1 MTQPNPSLHGQPK
14 HNAFMRQ
21 MNGRDPQEHH
31 RVSTTLELFFDL
43 IFVIAIAFAGAQL
56 HHAVVENHLGS
67 GLIHYAM
74 VFFAIW
80 WAWMG
85 FTWFGSAFDT
95 DDVVYR
101 IAVFVQMA
109 GALVIAAGVD
119 EGFAGDFR
127 IITCGYAIMR
137 LATVAQWL
145 RAAAQSTSHR
155 RTALRYAVGIFVVQL
170 GWLSLLQI
178 PKEWGYI
185 AFAAMVLA
193 EFAVPLWAERAGM
206 TNWHPHHITER
217 YGLMTIIV
225 LGESILAVAQ
235 ALNKV
240 NLSADVPLGT
250 VLFGIGALMVIFC
263 MWWLYFDHEV
273 AHHLNNYKT
282 VFVWGYGHYFIFAA
296 TAATGAG
303 MAAYVD
309 VAHQSGQAMLPLIV
323 RLSVAGPVALFVMML
338 WLIHRRIGQTR
349 PQWPLPVTSLCLLA
363 SGWLQNHN
371 LLMMGVILATCV
383 AIQSMQKPRDH

>member
-1 MTQPNPSLHGQPK
+1 
-14 HNAFMRQ
+14 
-21 MNGRDPQEHH
+21 MNGRDPQEHP
-31 RVSTTLELFFDL
+31 RVSTTLELLFDL
-43 IFVIAIAFAGAQL
+43 VFVIAIAFAGAQL
-56 HHAVVENHLGS
+56 HHAVVENHFGS

-101 IAVFVQMA
+101 IAVFIQMA

-127 IITCGYAIMR
+127 IITYGYVIMR
-137 LATVAQWL
+137 LASVAQWL
-145 RAAAQSTSHR
+145 RAAAQSPTHR
-155 RTALRYAVGIFVVQL
+155 RTALRYAVGIFALQI
-170 GWLSLLQI
+170 GWLLLLQL

-185 AFAAMVLA
+185 AFFAMGLV
-193 EFAVPLWAERAGM
+193 EFALPAWAERAGM
-206 TNWHPHHITER
+206 TNWHPHHIAER

-235 ALNKV
+235 ALNKT
-240 NLSADVPLGT
+240 NLTADVPLGT
-250 VLFGIGALMVIFC
+250 VLFGVGALMVIFA

-273 AHHLNNYKT
+273 AHHLNSFKT
-282 VFVWGYGHYFIFAA
+282 VFIWGYGHYFIFAA
-296 TAATGAG
+296 AAATGAG

-309 VAHQSGQAMLPLIV
+309 VAHQGGQTIVPLIA
-323 RLSVAGPVALFVMML
+323 RLSVAGPVALFLMML
-338 WLIHRRIGQTR
+338 WLIHRRVGQVR
-349 PQWPLPVTSLCLLA
+349 SQWPLPLTSLCILA
-363 SGWLQNHN
+363 SAWLQNHH
-371 LLMMGVILATCV
+371 LLVMGVLLALCV
-383 AIQSMQKPRDH
+383 AIQAMQKIKTQ

>member
-1 MTQPNPSLHGQPK
+1 MTQSNAAS
-14 HNAFMRQ
+14 HNQVTINAWMRP
-21 MNGRDPQEHH
+21 MRGRDPKEHH
-31 RVSTTLELFFDL
+31 RVATTLELLFDL
-43 IFVIAIAFAGAQL
+43 VFVIAIAFAGAQL
-56 HHAVVENHLGS
+56 HHAVVENHMGS

-74 VFFAIW
+74 TFFAIW

-127 IITCGYAIMR
+127 LITYGYTIMR
-137 LATVAQWL
+137 LASVAQWL
-145 RAAAQSTSHR
+145 RAAKQSPTHR
-155 RTALRYAVGIFVVQL
+155 STALRFAAGIFLVQV
-170 GWLSLLQI
+170 GWLAILHL

-185 AFAAMVLA
+185 AFSALVLA

-206 TNWHPHHITER
+206 TNWHPHHISER

-235 ALNKV
+235 ALNKSTV
-240 NLSADVPLGT
+240 TAELPLSM
-250 VLFGIGALMVIFC
+250 VLFGIGSLMVIFA
-263 MWWLYFDHEV
+263 MWWLYFDHDV
-273 AHHLNNYKT
+273 AHHLTRFKT
-282 VFVWGYGHYFIFAA
+282 VFVWGYGHYLIFAA
-296 TAATGAG
+296 AAATGAG

-309 VAHQSGQAMLPLIV
+309 VAHLAGQTMVPLAV
-323 RLSVAGPVALFVMML
+323 KLFVSGPVATFVMML
-338 WLIHRRIGQTR
+338 WLIHRRVGQNR
-349 PQWPLPVTSLCLLA
+349 SQWPLPVTSFCLLA
-363 SGWLQNHN
+363 TAWLPFHN
-371 LLMMGVILATCV
+371 LLVMGVLLVLCV
-383 AIQSMQKPRDH
+383 AIQASQRPRDH